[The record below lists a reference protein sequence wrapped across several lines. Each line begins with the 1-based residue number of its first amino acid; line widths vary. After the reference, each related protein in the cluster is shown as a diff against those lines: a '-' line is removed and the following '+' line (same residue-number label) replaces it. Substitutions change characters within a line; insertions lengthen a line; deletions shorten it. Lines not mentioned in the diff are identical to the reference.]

1 MDKVHW
7 LLPEGIDETVPP
19 HAAAL
24 EKLRR
29 QLLDMYDSWG
39 YDLVMPPFIEFLD
52 SLMMGAGADI
62 DLKTFK
68 LIDQVSG
75 RQMGIRADMTTQV
88 ARIDAHHLENDSPA
102 RLCYTG
108 TVLHTKPDAFG
119 GTRAPLQIGAE
130 LYGHSG
136 YQSDVEVI
144 SLMLETFACAG
155 VNNVSVDLGHV
166 GIFRGLYQEASLD
179 SRQESLLFDALQ
191 RKAVPE
197 IGNLLREFNVSEDL
211 SRRILLLSDLNGSS
225 NIIDEARQKLQGS
238 SAAVLEAIDYVEA
251 VASSIKSQYPDLPI
265 HYDLAELRGYNFHT
279 GIVFSAYVPESGV
292 EVARGGRY
300 DNIGGDFGRAR
311 PATGFSTDLRNLLK
325 YSSFD
330 FIEHTQAIM
339 APGNVDDSLEES
351 LLNAIKDL
359 RTQGK
364 RVVRQL
370 PGQSGVPSEQ
380 CCQQQLVHENGQW
393 IVAELNQ

>member
-7 LLPEGIDETVPP
+7 LLPEGIDEAVPP

-29 QLLDMYDSWG
+29 QLLDIYDSWG

-52 SLMMGAGADI
+52 SLMMGTGADV

-108 TVLHTKPDAFG
+108 TVLHTRPDAFG

-144 SLMLETFACAG
+144 SLMLETFACAN

-166 GIFRGLYQEASLD
+166 GIFRGLSEEASLD
-179 SRQESLLFDALQ
+179 SRQEEMLFDALQ

-197 IGNLLREFNVSEDL
+197 IKNLLAEFGVTENISNRVL
-211 SRRILLLSDLNGSS
+211 ALSDLNGSADTIS
-225 NIIDEARQKLQGS
+225 EARQKLAGS
-238 SAAVLEAIDYVEA
+238 SEAVLAALDYVEA
-251 VASSIKSQYPDLPI
+251 VASSIKAQYPELPI

-279 GIVFSAYVPESGV
+279 GVVFSAFVPASGV

-300 DNIGGDFGRAR
+300 DNIGGEFGRAR

-325 YSSFD
+325 YSDSSFID
-330 FIEHTQAIM
+330 QADAVM
-339 APGNVDDSLEES
+339 APGEVDNNIESSLREAVKE
-351 LLNAIKDL
+351 L
-359 RTQGK
+359 RMQGK
-364 RVVRQL
+364 RVVRRL
-370 PGQSGVPSEQ
+370 PGQSGLPSNQ
-380 CCQQQLVHENGQW
+380 CCHQQLVHENGKW
-393 IVAELNQ
+393 VVADLK